1 MRFSC
6 RNYSPLLQPCRHR
19 ARHSEQ
25 PLPCAIPATKKL
37 HPTMSYT
44 IWFTGLS
51 GSGKTTL
58 SRNIF
63 MSLKS
68 AGLKAELID
77 GDIVR
82 SNFSQELSFSKRDRD
97 INVKR
102 IGFLSHMLNKNGV
115 ISVVAAI
122 SPYAEIRALNR
133 RLIENYVEV
142 YCDCPLDVVAQRDPK
157 GLYKRAFA
165 GEIQNFTGV
174 SDPYEPPDPPDIHVH
189 TDTETVAQSTRVIE
203 EHLQSLGVQPDHCN
217 SEDAKRFMEEELAWR
232 KRLHSLG
239 FLSRLDECFVFENDK
254 D

>member
-1 MRFSC
+1 MG
-6 RNYSPLLQPCRHR
+6 
-19 ARHSEQ
+19 
-25 PLPCAIPATKKL
+25 
-37 HPTMSYT
+37 YT

-63 MSLKS
+63 MTLKS

-122 SPYAEIRALNR
+122 APYADTRAHNR

-142 YCDCPLDVVAQRDPK
+142 FCDCPLEVVASRDPK

-189 TDTETVAQSTRVIE
+189 TDTETVSQSTGIIE
-203 EHLQSLGVQPDHCN
+203 AHLREMDILPIDCVHTDSRHY
-217 SEDAKRFMEEELAWR
+217 MEEELAWR
-232 KRLHSLG
+232 KRLHKLG